1 MLFNI
6 NGVGKLALVGV
17 VLAVAA
23 CSRVPDGSSD
33 SQNQV
38 REQQTE
44 ASSVQKP
51 NILFILTDDLGFNQV
66 GAYGQG
72 EIRTPTLDRLAA
84 EGIKFTQAYAGST
97 VCSPSR
103 VSLFTGRD
111 GRKLHDNSNMIKLRE
126 HDVTFAHVLK
136 EAGYDTGLFGKYSI
150 GQNDDLAN
158 TGPLRM
164 GFDTWYGMDHI
175 LEGHR
180 QYPTFLWE
188 NDRKFT
194 VADNLD
200 RNRGAYA
207 QKKFTEEAIKFIQL
221 DREVPFFAFLAYTS
235 PHAELAAP
243 REFVEQYSGEFE
255 ETPYTGMAT
264 GEPADI
270 YATYYPEP
278 VDEPNAT
285 MAAMI
290 TALDSYIGDILQ
302 TLEDEGLADNT
313 IIFFS
318 SDNGPHNEGG
328 ADPDFFNAAE
338 PYRGMKRDLYDGGIH
353 VPMIVRWRTGIKEPR
368 VDETPWAFA
377 DVLPTFAELAD
388 VALDNVPGVDTNGVS
403 IAQILNDAPRE
414 LPERLMYWEFGKQAG
429 DPNSGIIGEV
439 IQAARKGDWKAV
451 RYDLDLPVEVY
462 NIIEDP
468 GEENNLAAEM
478 PEMTEEFYQLF
489 EDGVSDDI
497 IE

>member
-1 MLFNI
+1 MILEG
-6 NGVGKLALVGV
+6 NGMKKFVTIGVALAL
-17 VLAVAA
+17 AA
-23 CSRVPDGSSD
+23 CADTSSPSGNAGNDESR
-33 SQNQV
+33 
-38 REQQTE
+38 QQEDTWGE
-44 ASSVQKP
+44 HRP

-66 GAYGQG
+66 GAYGQSK
-72 EIRTPTLDRLAA
+72 IKTPTLDQLAA

-111 GRKLHDNSNMIKLRE
+111 GRKLHSNSNMIKLRE

-136 EAGYDTGLFGKYSI
+136 EAGYDAGLFGKYSI
-150 GQNDDLAN
+150 GQNGDLAN
-158 TGPLRM
+158 TGPLKM

-194 VADNLD
+194 LDANLD
-200 RNRGAYA
+200 GEKGAYA
-207 QKKFTEEAIKFIQL
+207 QKKFTEQTIKFIRQ
-221 DREVPFFAFLAYTS
+221 DRDVPFFAFLAYTS

-243 REFVEQYSGEFE
+243 KEFVDQYSGKFE

-264 GEPADI
+264 GEPADK
-270 YATYYPEP
+270 YASYYPEP
-278 VDEPNAT
+278 VEEPNAT
-285 MAAMI
+285 MAAMVS
-290 TALDSYIGDILQ
+290 ALDAYVGEILEA
-302 TLEDEGLADNT
+302 LEQEGLAENT
-313 IIFFS
+313 IVFFS

-328 ADPDFFNAAE
+328 ADPDFFEAAK
-338 PYRGMKRDLYDGGIH
+338 PYKGMKRDLYDGGIH
-353 VPMIVRWRTGIKEPR
+353 VPMIVRWPAGIKVPR
-368 VDETPWAFA
+368 VDATPWAFA

-388 VALDNVPGVDTNGVS
+388 VSLDNVAGVDIDGVS
-403 IAQILNDAPRE
+403 IAQVLSDSPKA

-451 RYDLDLPVEVY
+451 RYDLDKPVELY

-468 GEENNLAAEM
+468 GETHDLASEK
-478 PEMTEEFYQLF
+478 PEMAEAFYQLF
-489 EDGVSDDI
+489 EENISD
-497 IE
+497 ENTE

>member
-1 MLFNI
+1 MSFASAS
-6 NGVGKLALVGV
+6 VKKLAFFI
-17 VLAVAA
+17 VLCMAAA
-23 CSRVPDGSSD
+23 CSHAP
-33 SQNQV
+33 
-38 REQQTE
+38 REPESTSADEPAQPAAR
-44 ASSVQKP
+44 ASAAKP

-66 GAYGQG
+66 GAYGQSR
-72 EIRTPTLDRLAA
+72 IKTPTIDQLAA
-84 EGIKFTQAYAGST
+84 EGIMFTQAYAGST

-111 GRKLHDNSNMIKLRE
+111 GRGLHDNSNKIKLRE

-158 TGPLRM
+158 TGPLKM

-180 QYPTFLWE
+180 QYPTFLWQ

-194 VADNLD
+194 VDANLEGKK
-200 RNRGAYA
+200 GAYA
-207 QKKFTEEAIKFIQL
+207 QRAFTDETIEFIRQ
-221 DREVPFFAFLAYTS
+221 DRDVPFFAFLAYTS

-243 REFVEQYSGEFE
+243 DEFVEQYSGKFD

-264 GEPADI
+264 GEPADK

-290 TALDSYIGDILQ
+290 TAMDTYIAEILEV
-302 TLEDEGLADNT
+302 LEEEGLADNT

-318 SDNGPHNEGG
+318 SDNGPHDEGG
-328 ADPDFFNAAE
+328 ADPDHFEAAK
-338 PYRGMKRDLYDGGIH
+338 PYKGMKRDLYDGGIH
-353 VPMIVRWRTGIKEPR
+353 VPMIVHWPAGIKEPR

-388 VALDNVPGVDTNGVS
+388 VSLDSVPGVKIDGVS
-403 IAQILNDAPRE
+403 IAQILNDSPQA

-429 DPNSGIIGEV
+429 DPNSGVIGQV
-439 IQAARKGDWKAV
+439 MQAARKGDWKAV
-451 RYDLDLPVEVY
+451 RYDPDLPVEVY
-462 NIIEDP
+462 NIMEDP
-468 GEENNLAAEM
+468 GEMNDLADEK
-478 PEMTEEFYQLF
+478 PEMTAAFFQLF
-489 EDGVSDDI
+489 EEHVSGDDND
-497 IE
+497 